1 VAAATHLTTPPT
13 TQPAAPIEGPA
24 AWGSCGG
31 HPDPPPGGAPARTN
45 GRAPGTSGS
54 PHAVRS
60 GRRAQR
66 YVRPMVT
73 ARISR
78 LSSPARMISG
88 ALTPRRRSS
97 MTMGSTRVNRHRAT
111 SGCRARRMDPLLD
124 GGPRSP
130 HDTPRCLTGACRI
143 ESLHRDDRHVLSR
156 RLHRRPSWAAPVTR
170 SRALS
175 WVPLRPGHVVTL
187 RVHRDGRR
195 RRVGSRASGPD
206 GRRR

>member
-1 VAAATHLTTPPT
+1 MAAATHLTTPPT
-13 TQPAAPIEGPA
+13 TQPAAPL
-24 AWGSCGG
+24 
-31 HPDPPPGGAPARTN
+31 
-45 GRAPGTSGS
+45 RAPRRGGPVGDTPTLHRVARRPGPTVGPRAPPGS